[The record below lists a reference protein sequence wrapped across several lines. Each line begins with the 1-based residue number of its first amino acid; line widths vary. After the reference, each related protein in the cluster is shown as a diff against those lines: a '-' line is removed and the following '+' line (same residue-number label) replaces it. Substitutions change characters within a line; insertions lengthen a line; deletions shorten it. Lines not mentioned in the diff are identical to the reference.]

1 MVLGDGV
8 TLDDL
13 YAAPVVGANRHA
25 FEMFGNMRPSTQE
38 EIDAYNKM
46 LTDMSIPFHANIDDI
61 IAAKERMERQKQIEY
76 DEWVVATPKN
86 LTSDDYTENHAAG
99 IPITREHI
107 VRCKD
112 CHYFFRDAS
121 PYEIDDCPHFC
132 SKHGID
138 MAEDDGFCSW
148 GRLPDDGK

>member
-1 MVLGDGV
+1 M

-25 FEMFGNMRPSTQE
+25 FEMFGNMRSSTQE

-46 LTDMSIPFHANIDDI
+46 PADISIPFHASVDDV
-61 IAAKERMERQKQIEY
+61 IAAKKRMERQKQIEY

-86 LTSDDYTENHAAG
+86 LTSDDLTENHAAG

-107 VRCKD
+107 VRCKN
-112 CHYFFRDAS
+112 CNCFLRDAS

-148 GRLPDDGK
+148 GRLPDDRE